1 MCLIVFFVVV
11 VMSWVFEKL
20 YYYRDYKSVYFL
32 FFEFIVYVYGNIFYV
47 LFIKIQVKI
56 YVVLSVMVVVN
67 FVVFVFVSLYIV
79 NLLVFFIIVE
89 EINIVLGIV
98 DEKVS
103 E

>member
-47 LFIKIQVKI
+47 FFIKIQVKI